1 MRITKGNKIM
11 KRRTF
16 LLGCAAAGLSIS
28 FAQAQ
33 TLNPAKLRVA
43 LLPDE
48 NASTLI
54 QNAQPLKKYLE
65 DTLKKEIELVVTT
78 DYSSMIEAMRFGRI
92 EVAYFGPLSY
102 VLAKSKAPGIEP
114 FAVGVSKGSP
124 TYKSVIIALADG
136 PVKTVADIKGKMMG
150 YGDFASTSS
159 HLIPRAYL
167 ARHGL
172 VGDKDYKFAQLGAHD
187 AVARAVQSG
196 QVQAG
201 GLSQEIFNTLVAKG
215 TIDGK
220 KLVVLAE
227 SDPIPNYPMVM
238 QGNLAPELKAQI
250 TSAFIGLKDPAI
262 LKTFRAEGFVATND
276 KAYDILRDT
285 AKVLALDLS
294 KFKG

>member
-1 MRITKGNKIM
+1 M

-16 LLGCAAAGLSIS
+16 LLGCAAAGLSVGM
-28 FAQAQ
+28 AQAQ
-33 TLNPAKLRVA
+33 TQNPGKLRVA

-65 DTLKKEIELVVTT
+65 DKLKKDIELVVTT

-124 TYKSVIIALADG
+124 TYKAVIIAQADG
-136 PVKTVADIKGKMMG
+136 PVKSIADIKGKMMG

-167 ARHGL
+167 ARNGL
-172 VGDKDYKFAQLGAHD
+172 IGEKDYKLAHLGAHD

-201 GLSQEIFNTLVAKG
+201 GLSQEIFNALVAKG

-220 KLVVLAE
+220 KLVVIAE

-250 TSAFIGLKDPAI
+250 TSAFIELKDPAI
-262 LKTFRAEGFVATND
+262 LKTFRAEGFAVTDD
-276 KAYDILRDT
+276 KAYNILRDT
-285 AKVLALDLS
+285 AKVLELDLS
-294 KFKG
+294 KFNG